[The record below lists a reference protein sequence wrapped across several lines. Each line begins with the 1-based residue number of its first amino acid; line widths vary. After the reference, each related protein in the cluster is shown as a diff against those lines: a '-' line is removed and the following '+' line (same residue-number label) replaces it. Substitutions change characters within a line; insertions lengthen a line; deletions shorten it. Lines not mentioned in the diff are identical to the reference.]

1 MKLYHGTNYSSA
13 VSICSNGIDLRQSKP
28 YLDFGPG
35 FYATPSYHH
44 AALTAIRTTDKIN
57 QWNRRKQKDY
67 KFEEPYIVQF
77 KYKPLSDLELKQ
89 ISFPR
94 HGAEWGAFVLN
105 NRLTSEILSQYGI
118 ENHNQDCRYDIC
130 IGEIADGTIVNIAYQ
145 VNSGI
150 LLPKDVN
157 YEKFLKKNNES
168 YGQQYSFHSEKSIS
182 CIIGLSCDIIKNKER
197 YIK

>member
-1 MKLYHGTNYSSA
+1 MTA
-13 VSICSNGIDLRQSKP
+13 VR
-28 YLDFGPG
+28 
-35 FYATPSYHH
+35 
-44 AALTAIRTTDKIN
+44 RTDKIN

-77 KYKPLSDLELKQ
+77 EYIPLPELELKL
-89 ISFPR
+89 IAFPR

-150 LLPKDVN
+150 LLPKNVN
-157 YEKFLKKNNES
+157 YEKFFE
-168 YGQQYSFHSEKSIS
+168 EK
-182 CIIGLSCDIIKNKER
+182 
-197 YIK
+197 

>member
-13 VSICSNGIDLRQSKP
+13 VSICSNGIDLRYSKP

-44 AALTAIRTTDKIN
+44 AALTAVRRTDKIN

-77 KYKPLSDLELKQ
+77 EYIPLPELELKL
-89 ISFPR
+89 IAFPR

-105 NRLTSEILSQYGI
+105 NRLTSEILSQ
-118 ENHNQDCRYDIC
+118 
-130 IGEIADGTIVNIAYQ
+130 
-145 VNSGI
+145 
-150 LLPKDVN
+150 
-157 YEKFLKKNNES
+157 
-168 YGQQYSFHSEKSIS
+168 
-182 CIIGLSCDIIKNKER
+182 
-197 YIK
+197 

>member
-13 VSICSNGIDLRQSKP
+13 VSICSNGIDLRYSKP

-44 AALTAIRTTDKIN
+44 AALTAVRRTDKIN

-77 KYKPLSDLELKQ
+77 EYIPLPELELKL
-89 ISFPR
+89 IAFPR

-130 IGEIADGTIVNIAYQ
+130 IGEIADGIFHKGIGVNITDRSSMPHVTCVKVTPDQKSVCAVDSGLDQ
-145 VNSGI
+145 VKI
-150 LLPKDVN
+150 VEYCFRKT
-157 YEKFLKKNNES
+157 
-168 YGQQYSFHSEKSIS
+168 
-182 CIIGLSCDIIKNKER
+182 
-197 YIK
+197 